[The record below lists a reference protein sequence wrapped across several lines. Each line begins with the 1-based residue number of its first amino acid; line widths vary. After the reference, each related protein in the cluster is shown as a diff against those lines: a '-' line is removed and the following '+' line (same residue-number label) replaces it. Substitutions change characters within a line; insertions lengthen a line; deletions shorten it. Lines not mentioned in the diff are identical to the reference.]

1 MKITAFFKEFPEMT
15 DRTMS
20 IKTIKT
26 LIAFSSLA
34 IGGLSYGMMTAQPTL
49 AAPTVAAPTTI
60 AQANA
65 EPPHDPRSDRSPWQL
80 IKTKTSKGMSYG
92 ELRKFALSNG
102 WEPIVDPD
110 CKTNVGG
117 PATICETQPE
127 TSACSG
133 QGHCIFQLQHRFKD
147 VAVKIITYN
156 GRIRSAEFTRKRSE
170 AQVSETSARCPSQNF
185 TRFLAAYSS
194 DKTIRDQ
201 FTLPEIQVEQLVD
214 DEQGFRTKT
223 VTIPKAQYR
232 DYTLAYRNGLFY
244 NMLGGG
250 SGIRLTVSPETKP
263 KSGRLNIIKQG
274 EDYFVKSLI
283 GVSEGNSWLFKRTNG
298 CWSLAADPEAPSP

>member
-1 MKITAFFKEFPEMT
+1 MEITSLFKEFPEMT

-20 IKTIKT
+20 IRTVKTW
-26 LIAFSSLA
+26 IALSSLA
-34 IGGLSYGMMTAQPTL
+34 IGGLSYEMMTAQPT
-49 AAPTVAAPTTI
+49 VAAPVNI
-60 AQANA
+60 AQATA

-80 IKTKTSKGMSYG
+80 IKTKTGKGMSYG

-156 GRIRSAEFTRKRSE
+156 GRIRSADFRRKRSE
-170 AQVSETSARCPSQNF
+170 AQVGDTSARCPSQNF

-194 DKTIRDQ
+194 DQAIRDQ
-201 FTLPEIQVEQLVD
+201 FTLPEIQVEQLFNSD
-214 DEQGFRTKT
+214 RGLDTKT
-223 VTIPKAQYR
+223 VAIPREQYK
-232 DYTLAYRNGLFY
+232 DYTLAYRNGVFY
-244 NMLGGG
+244 NMFNDG
-250 SGIRLTVSPETKP
+250 SGIRLTVSTETKP